1 MFDFTYVVCGAMA
14 EHDELDLLDG
24 PSYSSVALGIPP
36 ACRSKI
42 LGDNYINK
50 LTSFGIKCVESE
62 VQRPSTSPA
71 KRSKQEN
78 KKHENFKPSKGDGSN
93 NSNPCVYDPDGIP
106 NLPLSESPLIVG
118 AFNIF
123 PRIGTVSPGQI
134 VNIDIVFD
142 PTSCDSAKEKL
153 RFYITGTNEKDISYQ
168 TASEFELSGESCY
181 PVIITEDNYSI
192 FEEIEVISSLSTLTN
207 SNNNSNGSSNSN
219 NDNNN
224 NNNNNNGKNGKL
236 PIGKVVFAEKERIML
251 WGAVMCGSYGTKGYV
266 QRIRITNPSKID
278 IKVKFKITTVEEA
291 AELLLISNANI
302 SLPKLDKKTPKSAKP
317 KKEKNGEII
326 SVISESAFTVQPEI
340 WDIPPHEYRYVN
352 IYFKPTEMKNYR
364 GVFFG
369 EVDDSIGNL
378 NTMINN
384 NSNNNS
390 NNNIGIKI
398 KNNNAISSL
407 PPTIK
412 KKTIQSGSGTLLI
425 FDIGGNGTMP
435 CIAIE
440 EPLLRDIDGN
450 LLIDFQKVHI
460 DRICKKKVT
469 IMNHGIMP
477 AVCIFDM
484 TGSDE
489 FDFSSKNASLT
500 LEPGKDIWT
509 FINSIL
515 ILF

>member
-36 ACRSKI
+36 ACRSKV
-42 LGDNYINK
+42 LGDNYITK
-50 LTSFGIKCVESE
+50 LSTFGIKCVESE

-78 KKHENFKPSKGDGSN
+78 KKHENFKSSKGDGIN

-106 NLPLSESPLIVG
+106 SLPLSESPLIVG
-118 AFNIF
+118 AFNIS

-134 VNIDIVFD
+134 INIDIVFD
-142 PTSCDSAKEKL
+142 PTSCENAKEKL
-153 RFYITGTNEKDISYQ
+153 RFYITGTNEKDTLYQ
-168 TASEFELSGESCY
+168 TASEFELTGESCY

-192 FEEIEVISSLSTLTN
+192 FEEIEVISSLLTLTTSNNNNN
-207 SNNNSNGSSNSN
+207 SNNNG
-219 NDNNN
+219 NNN
-224 NNNNNNGKNGKL
+224 IENSKYGKL

-278 IKVKFKITTVEEA
+278 IKVKFKITSVEEA
-291 AELLLISNANI
+291 AELVLLSNANI

-317 KKEKNGEII
+317 KKEKNGEIV
-326 SVISESAFTVQPEI
+326 SVISESVFTVQPEI

-369 EVDDSIGNL
+369 EVDDSNSNF
-378 NTMINN
+378 NTIINS

-390 NNNIGIKI
+390 NNNLGIKI
-398 KNNNAISSL
+398 KNNTVISSI
-407 PPTIK
+407 PTTIK
-412 KKTIQSGSGTLLI
+412 KKTIQSGSGTSLI
-425 FDIGGNGTMP
+425 FDVGGNGSMP
-435 CIAIE
+435 CITIE
-440 EPLLRDIDGN
+440 EPLLRDTDGN

-460 DRICKKKVT
+460 DRICMKKVT

-484 TGSDE
+484 TASEE
-489 FDFSSKNASLT
+489 FDFSSRNASLT
-500 LEPGKDIWT
+500 LEPGKDIYLY
-509 FINSIL
+509 IY
-515 ILF
+515 